1 MTPEKT
7 IAAIEKI
14 KRDHPNNLMARFFDA
29 NWFAELN
36 QNDQKRLR
44 NIINTGI
51 KNPNSQMGAYA
62 MQADDYE
69 HFSHQFDP
77 MIRTFHAIAEGT
89 AICQRNDWDTAR
101 TRCDLAK
108 IDPALSRVSMRVRIA
123 RNFSIFPLP
132 GAMSKNQR
140 IDLEQMVINALQS
153 LILRP
158 DFGGRYLSLTP
169 GTAHT
174 MNDEEYSRRVASGQM
189 FKNMSNDKYL
199 RAAGISADW
208 PHGRGIYVSQKEDFI
223 IWVGE
228 EDHLRIMAMQTGSS
242 LDELFER
249 LHGGLE
255 LISNLLP
262 PFAISAK
269 YGAIAS
275 CPTNLGAGMRASLH
289 VRLPRLCAIDPTL
302 EHLIKEAKTL
312 GLAVRGAAGEHS
324 GAGKGGLVDIS
335 PSARLGVTQVQ
346 IMQRLYD
353 GITPL
358 WALEKSLKP

>member
-7 IAAIEKI
+7 IATIEKI

-29 NWFAELN
+29 DWFAGLN
-36 QNDQKRLR
+36 QNDQQRLK

-51 KNPNSQMGAYA
+51 KNPSSQMGAYA

-77 MIRTFHAIAEGT
+77 MIRAFHALPDAT
-89 AICQRNDWDTAR
+89 PICQTNDWDTAR

-108 IDPALSRVSMRVRIA
+108 IDPALSRISMRVRVA

-132 GAMSKNQR
+132 GAMDKNQR
-140 IDLEQMVINALQS
+140 MELEQMMITAFQS

-158 DFGGRYLSLTP
+158 GFGGRYLSLTP
-169 GTAHT
+169 GTANT
-174 MNDEEYSRRVASGQM
+174 INDEEYSRRVASGQM
-189 FKNMSNDKYL
+189 FKNMSNDRYL

-208 PHGRGIYVSQKEDFI
+208 PHGRGMYVSQKEDFI

-228 EDHLRIMAMQTGSS
+228 EDHLRIMAMHTGSN
-242 LDELFER
+242 LNQLFER

-262 PFAISAK
+262 PFAMSSR
-269 YGAIAS
+269 YGTIAS

-289 VRLPRLCAIDPTL
+289 MKLPKLCAVGPGL
-302 EHLIKEAKTL
+302 EYLTNEAKTL
-312 GLAVRGAAGEHS
+312 GLAVRGAGGEHS
-324 GAGKGGLVDIS
+324 GPGKGGLVDIS

-346 IMQRLYD
+346 IMQKLHD
-353 GITPL
+353 GIAAL
-358 WALEKSLKP
+358 WALEKGNGN